1 MANFKILDGVRVAL
15 TDAEELELLEDKSRW
30 EDEFPER
37 ARKERDLILSNNVDP
52 IVSNSLRWNSMTDE
66 KRAEWTNYRQ
76 ALLDIEDLE
85 GYPNYLEI
93 VWPTKP
99 T

>member
-1 MANFKILDGVRVAL
+1 MPNYKILDGVRVAL
-15 TDAEELELLEDKSRW
+15 TDAEELELLEHKARW
-30 EDEFPER
+30 EAEFPDR
-37 ARKERDLILSNNVDP
+37 ARKERDLILSNDVDP
-52 IVSNSLRWNSMTDE
+52 IVSNSLRWNDMTDA
-66 KRAEWTNYRQ
+66 KRVEWTNYRQ

-99 T
+99 E